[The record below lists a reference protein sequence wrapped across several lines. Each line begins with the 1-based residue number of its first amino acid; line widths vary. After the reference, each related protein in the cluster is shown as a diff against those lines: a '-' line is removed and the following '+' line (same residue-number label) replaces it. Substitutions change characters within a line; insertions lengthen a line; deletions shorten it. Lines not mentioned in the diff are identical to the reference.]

1 VAEKQLDNSSY
12 TTKAVYLRLL
22 SYSKDYRLAF
32 YIAILG
38 MAVTAAANAFF
49 VQQVEP
55 LVEKVFTLRD
65 PESMWMVP
73 LMIFAAIAIRGL
85 GGIVGSYG
93 MDYVAMSVIRDIRQQ
108 LFAKYLNVP
117 SNVHDSSSSGEALA
131 KVTYNVGLLSYTCSR
146 SITILVRE
154 GLTAV
159 GLTYIMCT
167 ISAKLVLVF
176 LILFPVMLLFV
187 GLANKAVKRYSKRIQ
202 DSVGNVAQVVS
213 EIITAHRIIKVFG
226 GHETEQQRFGR
237 VNNYTR
243 KQELKLAII
252 NSLVSPLVQ
261 ILVGISLGMIIYVAA
276 SGMFLDAPMKAG
288 EFMAFFFAFAG
299 LFAPLR
305 SLTKVNLEIQRGVA
319 AAQSVF
325 EIIDSDAELDTGTTA
340 LDKARGELTFD
351 NISFSYQAT
360 DSPVIEGLSLN
371 IQAGQTIA
379 LVGASGSG
387 KTTLASLLPRF
398 YDVTAGAIKLDGHNI
413 KDYSLSDL
421 RRQISYVGQDIRLFD
436 DSIRNNIA
444 YGEMQDYSDDQV
456 REAAVAARAIEF
468 IEAKPEGF
476 NALVGEGGAQLSG
489 GQRQRISIARALL
502 KNSPILILDEATSA
516 LDTESERHIQAA
528 LDELVKNR
536 TTVMIAHRLSTIEKA
551 DMIVVMDQGKIVE
564 QGCHAELLTKQGAY
578 AQLHQMQFSEA

>member
-1 VAEKQLDNSSY
+1 MAEQLAAKPY

-22 SYSKDYRLAF
+22 SYSKNYRLAF
-32 YIAILG
+32 YLAILG
-38 MAVTAAANAFF
+38 MAITAAANAFF
-49 VQQVEP
+49 VKQVEP
-55 LVEKVFTLRD
+55 LVEQVFTLKD

-73 LMIFAAIAIRGL
+73 LLIILAISVRAVGT
-85 GGIVGSYG
+85 IVGSYG
-93 MDYVAMSVIRDIRQQ
+93 MDFVAMSVIRDIRKQ

-117 SNVHDSSSSGEALA
+117 SSVHDSSSSGEALA
-131 KVTYNVGLLSYTCSR
+131 KVTFNVGLLSYTCSR
-146 SITILVRE
+146 SITILVRD

-159 GLTYIMCT
+159 GLTVIMFS
-167 ISAKLVLVF
+167 ISAKLVMVF
-176 LILFPVMLLFV
+176 LVIFPVMIAFV
-187 GLANKAVKRYSKRIQ
+187 GLGNKAVRRYSKRIQ

-226 GHETEQQRFGR
+226 GHQTEEQRFGK
-237 VNNYTR
+237 VNDYTR
-243 KQELKLAII
+243 KQELKLAVI
-252 NSLVSPLVQ
+252 NSLVSPFVQ
-261 ILVGISLGMIIYVAA
+261 ILVGVSLGIIIYVAA
-276 SGMFLDAPMKAG
+276 TGMFLDAPMKAG

-325 EIIDSDAELDTGTTA
+325 EIIDSEAELDEGRVP
-340 LDKARGELTFD
+340 LDKARGELAFE
-351 NISFSYQAT
+351 NVSFSYQGAA
-360 DSPVIEGLSLN
+360 SPAIKALSLT
-371 IQAGQTIA
+371 IQAGQTVA
-379 LVGASGSG
+379 LVGSSGSG

-398 YDVTAGAIKLDGHNI
+398 YDASSGIIKLDDVAI
-413 KDYSLSDL
+413 QDYSLSDL

-444 YGEMQDYSDDQV
+444 YGEMENFSDEDIHK
-456 REAAVAARAIEF
+456 AAVAARAIEF

-489 GQRQRISIARALL
+489 GQLQRISIARALL
-502 KNSPILILDEATSA
+502 KDSPILILDEATSA

-536 TTVMIAHRLSTIEKA
+536 TTLMIAHRLSTIEKA
-551 DMIVVMDQGKIVE
+551 DLIVVMEQGQIVE
-564 QGCHAELLTKQGAY
+564 QGSHADLLALQGAY
-578 AQLHQMQFSEA
+578 AQLHKMQFSES